1 MTTPRFVVTGCARS
15 GTLFMAE
22 ALAALGH
29 ACGHEQLFTPETRGV
44 PPFRDAQG
52 DVSWLAA
59 PFLEQL
65 PRGTVVLHQV
75 RDPLATIRSM
85 LGVRMFQ
92 TKPHALM
99 QARYRLQYHRIR
111 FGRPITNARFVR
123 FAADHCPGVFELPDE
138 TSRAAAYWVRWNE
151 RIQRVELDDQLH
163 YERYRVEDLDDEL
176 LARVDHLLGGTASPA
191 DVAAVRA
198 SLGTS
203 THRARQVD
211 AVTVDDI
218 GDAAIRSQLAD
229 LALDYGYELP
239 SR

>member
-1 MTTPRFVVTGCARS
+1 MTAPRFVVTGCARS

-44 PPFRDAQG
+44 PPFRDVQG

-59 PFLEQL
+59 PFLHQL

-92 TKPHALM
+92 TDPHPLM

-123 FAADHCPGVFELPDE
+123 FAADHCPGIFDLPDE
-138 TSRAAAYWVRWNE
+138 TSRAAAYWVRWNR
-151 RIQRVELDDQLH
+151 RIEQADLDEELH
-163 YERYRVEDLDDEL
+163 YERYRVEDLDDDL
-176 LARVDHLLGGTASPA
+176 LVHFDHLLGGGATLE
-191 DVAAVRA
+191 DVATVRA

-211 AVTVDDI
+211 PVTVDDI
-218 GDAAIRSQLAD
+218 VDVATRAELTD
-229 LALDYGYELP
+229 LALDYGYDLAP
-239 SR
+239 R

>member
-1 MTTPRFVVTGCARS
+1 
-15 GTLFMAE
+15 MAE

-29 ACGHEQLFTPETRGV
+29 ACGHEQLFTPDSRGV

-59 PFLEQL
+59 PFLDQL
-65 PRGTVVLHQV
+65 PHDSVILHQV

-92 TKPHALM
+92 TKPHPLM
-99 QARYRLQYHRIR
+99 QARYRLQYHHIR
-111 FGRPITNARFVR
+111 FGQPITNARFVR
-123 FAADHCPGVFELPDE
+123 FAADHCPGLFDLPDE
-138 TSRAAAYWVRWNE
+138 TSRAAAYWVRWNQ
-151 RIQRVELDDQLH
+151 RIAEAGGRGHLR
-163 YERYRVEDLDDEL
+163 YERYRVEDLDDDL
-176 LARVDHLLGGTASPA
+176 LVRFDHLLGGAASPA

-211 AVTVDDI
+211 AVTLDDVA
-218 GDAAIRSQLAD
+218 DPTIRAQLAA
-229 LALDYGYELP
+229 LALDYGYDLAA
-239 SR
+239 R